1 MDVLTGARAIQELI
15 FFGKAQTVTSAAV
28 DVGAKRGR
36 VVQDLARGLEQ
47 VRDRAN
53 RRGRHIERQIR
64 IRLCSRFGD
73 RRSIVRVARF
83 LDVLDRARSSLTRQ
97 NKVADG
103 QLTLRQTEDA
113 GNASARNQRR
123 ALRAA
128 GADSGI
134 GRGDC
139 STISLH
145 ADRAARCTGEHT
157 GLELGRIDDEVTE
170 RLLLVFADFVF
181 SSGTLLK
188 VTEAGRNVPEFGKC
202 LVGLFLQ
209 LSGNVCACTNL
220 FGKVRTEIL
229 HLLLD
234 GRKRSTEL
242 ADLIG
247 KLIISHVWLLYR
259 MSGDFAS
266 AISRSMAA
274 KAAASVS
281 TSGAP

>member
-1 MDVLTGARAIQELI
+1 MDVLAGARAIQQLI

-36 VVQDLARGLEQ
+36 VIQDLTRGLKQ

-53 RRGRHIERQIR
+53 RCGRHIKRQIR
-64 IRLCSRFGD
+64 IRLCSRFSD
-73 RRSIVRVARF
+73 RRRIVRVARF

-97 NKVADG
+97 NEVADR
-103 QLTLRQTEDA
+103 QLTLRQTKDA
-113 GNASARNQRR
+113 RNASARDQRR
-123 ALRAA
+123 TLRAA
-128 GADSGI
+128 GADGGISG
-134 GRGDC
+134 GDC
-139 STISLH
+139 STVSLH
-145 ADRAARCTGEHT
+145 ADRAARCSGEHAS
-157 GLELGRIDDEVTE
+157 LELGRIDHEVTE
-170 RLLLVFADFVF
+170 RLLLVFTDFVF

-188 VTEAGRNVPEFGKC
+188 VTEAGRNVAEFGKC

-247 KLIISHVWLLYR
+247 KLIISHEWLPL
-259 MSGDFAS
+259 SNEW
-266 AISRSMAA
+266 
-274 KAAASVS
+274 
-281 TSGAP
+281 